1 MIFNFAT
8 EPPLIM
14 LGIMILL
21 NVPIEQLTI
30 VFAVMS
36 FIAVMFKKEKQL
48 VLKIYN
54 KINDLL

>member
-36 FIAVMFKKEKQL
+36 FIAVTFKKEKQL
-48 VLKIYN
+48 VFKIYN

>member
-36 FIAVMFKKEKQL
+36 FIAVTFKKEKQL

>member
-1 MIFNFAT
+1 
-8 EPPLIM
+8 M

-36 FIAVMFKKEKQL
+36 FIAVTFKKEKQL

>member
-8 EPPLIM
+8 EPPLIL

-30 VFAVMS
+30 VFVVMS

-48 VLKIYN
+48 VFKIYN